1 MIDPPRWTADEFKRD
16 IAEAT
21 ELFRRERLEE
31 PLEDYLEA
39 FDLYQGNVED
49 LFEATVD
56 LTTLDKSALEI
67 LTNADLLNAFRYLAG
82 PPISQD
88 DLKTVAEADSLVA
101 KRLRQDTDAVQSI
114 IQVIRVGLDRRRFP
128 WVGEG
133 REPNEA
139 EKNAAI
145 LASAALMATQRV
157 GTKRRSLGKKVLEGL
172 TEGALTGVGFI
183 KVPSRRVQTLAD
195 APEAGHF
202 CGESY
207 LGNRKA
213 DFIVRLWDQRVMPI
227 ECKASNSATNSVK
240 RLNNDAAAKAEAWR
254 TDFGVRQVVPTAVL
268 SGVYKSHNLEDA
280 QSRGLTLFWGHNL
293 KALTDWIEDTRIFDR
308 HPQ

>member
-1 MIDPPRWTADEFKRD
+1 VIDPPRWTADELAHDCVK
-16 IAEAT
+16 AT
-21 ELFRRERLEE
+21 EVFRRERLEE
-31 PLEDYLEA
+31 PLEDYREA
-39 FDLYQGNVED
+39 FDMYQGNVED
-49 LFEATVD
+49 LFEVTVD
-56 LTTLDKSALEI
+56 LTTLDESALDI
-67 LTNADLLNAFRYLAG
+67 LTNPELLNAFRYLAG

-101 KRLRQDTDAVQSI
+101 TRLRQDADAVQRI
-114 IQVIRVGLDRRRFP
+114 IQVIRIGLDRRRFP
-128 WVGEG
+128 WVAEA

-139 EKNAAI
+139 EKTAAI

-172 TEGALTGVGFI
+172 TESALTGAGFI

-213 DFIVRLWDQRVMPI
+213 DFIVRLWNHRVMPI

-240 RLNNDAAAKAEAWR
+240 RLNNDAAAKAVAWR
-254 TDFGVRQVVPTAVL
+254 NDFGVRQVVPTAVL
-268 SGVYKSHNLEDA
+268 SGVFKLHNLEDA
-280 QSRGLTLFWGHNL
+280 QSRALTLFWGNHL
-293 KALTDWIEDTRIFDR
+293 KALTDWIEETRNL
-308 HPQ
+308 